1 MNWYKISNLSIILS
15 KYGYSEEDAN
25 WLGKGDFGNAYSMGD
40 GKVLKE
46 TSSQSEAEIANQLM
60 GMSGAFAKVYN
71 VTEDGGYYYILQEEV
86 ETDSHIE
93 DLFVELIYLLSFE
106 NIPIQYVEMFDEDDL
121 PEGNFVSDEMRS
133 FINGIANINRVYR
146 ILGIEASD
154 IRPENLGYRD
164 GELVAFD
171 IDDRNR

>member
-1 MNWYKISNLSIILS
+1 MNYNLKSLSSFAGLLVIAQWFYKFCWSIN
-15 KYGYSEEDAN
+15 YS
-25 WLGKGDFGNAYSMGD
+25 
-40 GKVLKE
+40 V
-46 TSSQSEAEIANQLM
+46 
-60 GMSGAFAKVYN
+60 
-71 VTEDGGYYYILQEEV
+71 
-86 ETDSHIE
+86 
-93 DLFVELIYLLSFE
+93 IYLLSFE